1 MELFN
6 TLAFMVFPYIALTLF
21 VVGHAYRYVTDL
33 YKWNAKSSQMLES
46 ETLAYGTTIFH
57 WGIILTFI
65 GHAGGLL
72 IPQSLYDAVGIDGQ
86 AHSAI
91 AYYSGLAVGTLTVMG
106 LAILIVR
113 RVLYRRVRARTAPND
128 FFLLLFLL
136 LVTGI
141 GTYNVFFGHY
151 YLLDSV
157 APWIRSIVIFRP
169 EPELMMPVPFSYK
182 LHILTAFALLAY
194 SPFTRLVHIWSVP
207 VYYLYRSLIVFRG
220 KPA

>member
-72 IPQSLYDAVGIDGQ
+72 IPQSLYDAVGIDRQ

-91 AYYSGLAVGTLTVMG
+91 AYYSGLAVGTLTVLG

-141 GTYNVFFGHY
+141 GTYNVFFGQY
-151 YLLDSV
+151 YLLDTV

-169 EPELMMPVPFSYK
+169 EPELMIPVPFSYK
-182 LHILTAFALLAY
+182 LHIITAFALLA
-194 SPFTRLVHIWSVP
+194 
-207 VYYLYRSLIVFRG
+207 
-220 KPA
+220 

>member
-21 VVGHAYRYVTDL
+21 VVGHAYRYATDL

-91 AYYSGLAVGTLTVMG
+91 AYYSGLAVGTLTVLG

-113 RVLYRRVRARTAPND
+113 RVLYRRVRTRTSAND

-151 YLLDSV
+151 YLLDTV

-169 EPELMMPVPFSYK
+169 EPELMIPVPFSYK
-182 LHILTAFALLAY
+182 LHIITAFALLAY